1 VPRDNAGALSK
12 EIFLD
17 QRLEDR
23 GLTEKQGANDD
34 DLRKVDAV
42 GADFG
47 EDVLELVE
55 DWDAVS
61 IGRGIT
67 G

>member
-1 VPRDNAGALSK
+1 LGAH
-12 EIFLD
+12 
-17 QRLEDR
+17 
-23 GLTEKQGANDD
+23 DD

-47 EDVLELVE
+47 EDVLELIE

-61 IGRGIT
+61 IGSGT
-67 G
+67 TS